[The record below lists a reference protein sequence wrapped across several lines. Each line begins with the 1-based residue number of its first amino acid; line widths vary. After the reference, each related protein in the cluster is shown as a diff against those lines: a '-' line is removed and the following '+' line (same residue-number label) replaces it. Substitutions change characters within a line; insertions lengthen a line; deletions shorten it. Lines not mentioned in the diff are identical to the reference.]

1 MVLENHNELWLNERF
16 NKCKKA
22 DGLFIIFVKSINK
35 SSKMEKKVSILKWF
49 FGGMLFIVLL
59 SWNVNKKPMRE
70 FYQLTVY
77 HFKNA
82 EQEKVLDNYF
92 QSALLPAL
100 HRMKINNVGVFK
112 SWAND
117 TVTDKLIYVFIPLK
131 SLEMVTELPSK
142 LKADVNYASAGAEY
156 LDAAY
161 SDPPYSRMET
171 ILLRAFPLAP
181 EMQLPSLQSAKKERV
196 YELRSYESA
205 TEKKFENKVQM
216 FNQGDEIGLFKKL
229 NFNAIFYSEVIS
241 GSKMPNLMYMTSFEN
256 KAARDE
262 HWKTFVSDPYWKN
275 LSSMPEYQ
283 NNVSH
288 IDISF
293 LYPADYSD
301 F

>member
-1 MVLENHNELWLNERF
+1 
-16 NKCKKA
+16 
-22 DGLFIIFVKSINK
+22 
-35 SSKMEKKVSILKWF
+35 MEKKVSILKCF
-49 FGGMLFIVLL
+49 VGGIFLITLL
-59 SWNVNKKPMRE
+59 SWDVNKKPMRE

-77 HFKNA
+77 HFKSV

-92 QSALLPAL
+92 QNALLPAL

-117 TVTDKLIYVFIPLK
+117 TVADKLIYVFIPMK
-131 SLEMVTELPSK
+131 SLETAAELPPK
-142 LKADVNYASAGAEY
+142 LKGDADYVSAGAAY

-161 SDPPYSRMET
+161 NDPPYSRIET

-196 YELRSYESA
+196 YELRSYESP
-205 TEKKFENKVQM
+205 TEKKFENKVKM
-216 FNQGDEIGLFKKL
+216 FNQGDEIGLFKRL
-229 NFNAIFYSEVIS
+229 NFNAVFYSEVLS

-256 KAARDE
+256 KTAREE
-262 HWKTFVSDPYWKN
+262 HWKTFGSDPYWKS
-275 LSSMPEYQ
+275 LSSMSEYQ

>member
-1 MVLENHNELWLNERF
+1 MVFSLLL
-16 NKCKKA
+16 
-22 DGLFIIFVKSINK
+22 
-35 SSKMEKKVSILKWF
+35 
-49 FGGMLFIVLL
+49 VLTL
-59 SWNVNKKPMRE
+59 MSWNIHKKPVRE

-77 HFKNA
+77 HFQNEKQ
-82 EQEKVLDNYF
+82 EQILDNYF
-92 QSALLPAL
+92 KNSLLPAL

-112 SWAND
+112 SLAND
-117 TVTDKLIYVFIPLK
+117 TVPDKLIYVFIPFR
-131 SLEMVTELPSK
+131 SLEMATELPSK
-142 LKADVNYASAGAEY
+142 LKADVDYASAGAEY

-161 SDPPYSRMET
+161 NDPPYSRMET

-181 EMQLPSLQSAKKERV
+181 QMQLPSLQSAKKERV

-205 TEKKFENKVQM
+205 TEKKFQNKVQM
-216 FNQGDEIGLFKKL
+216 FNQGDEIGLFKRL

-256 KAARDE
+256 KAARDD
-262 HWKTFVSDPYWKN
+262 HWKTFVNDPYWKN

-288 IDISF
+288 IDITF